1 MLLCGTFTFAPL
13 PLHLWVQEG
22 LTIQANGRW
31 QQIKLLR
38 AEWAHPRTIPGLY
51 SRVLYITN
59 LTPVSQIP
67 SYCSYLHAKGNHT
80 CLMYVPVAVTQFLWQ
95 HAWASDTCT

>member
-1 MLLCGTFTFAPL
+1 MTLAST
-13 PLHLWVQEG
+13 WVVLQEG

-59 LTPVSQIP
+59 LTPVSCI
-67 SYCSYLHAKGNHT
+67 YLSLLSNNMLSVFLKLHVFRCCQTT
-80 CLMYVPVAVTQFLWQ
+80 C
-95 HAWASDTCT
+95 

>member
-1 MLLCGTFTFAPL
+1 M
-13 PLHLWVQEG
+13 QEG

-38 AEWAHPRTIPGLY
+38 AEWAHPRTVAGLY

-59 LTPVSQIP
+59 LTPVSHTLTDVRL
-67 SYCSYLHAKGNHT
+67 YFYL
-80 CLMYVPVAVTQFLWQ
+80 PVQVSWTLVFINLS
-95 HAWASDTCT
+95 WASNVYPTYSPPVTTPVFVSP

>member
-1 MLLCGTFTFAPL
+1 MTSQQLLL
-13 PLHLWVQEG
+13 LQEG

-59 LTPVSQIP
+59 LTPVSCTWRCADLLLGI
-67 SYCSYLHAKGNHT
+67 LLG
-80 CLMYVPVAVTQFLWQ
+80 Q
-95 HAWASDTCT
+95 HLLFMAFCQD

>member
-1 MLLCGTFTFAPL
+1 M
-13 PLHLWVQEG
+13 QEG

-59 LTPVSQIP
+59 LMPVSLQLCLQSVKMNP
-67 SYCSYLHAKGNHT
+67 FLLSLAKWLL
-80 CLMYVPVAVTQFLWQ
+80 CKIMYATICKDFF
-95 HAWASDTCT
+95 SEYF